1 MSIFNYGTKPNYKF
15 DSQFKK
21 QRVAS
26 QPSSNFVF
34 CVVDYLGPYSF
45 PIYAINKGF
54 EIKRIG
60 GFQSIDGLG
69 YSINKE
75 TFRSRSSRSS
85 VELPKDVAFDDI
97 TIKKGF
103 DNGNFIKKWANKAI
117 SGYAYMAD
125 IVILVLDGSTNNVF
139 RVIGLRNAWVNK
151 YSPGALNVD
160 SNESWI
166 EEVVLSHEEMAYL
179 NFEETLNV
187 VDLYDG
193 KEYNYGKSEYFYADE
208 PGVLDYG
215 SFVGN
220 FQVTTIREDGLL
232 ERGFSS
238 MSIQDFFIS
247 FNF

>member
-1 MSIFNYGTKPNYKF
+1 MFRFTKNNYPFPEFN
-15 DSQFKK
+15 DQFKK

-45 PIYAINKGF
+45 PFHANTTSF
-54 EIKRIG
+54 QLKRIG

-69 YSINKE
+69 YSLNKD
-75 TFRSRSSRSS
+75 TFKNRSSRSS
-85 VELPKDVAFDDI
+85 VELPKDVSYENI
-97 TIKKGF
+97 TAKKGF
-103 DNGNFIKKWANKAI
+103 DNGNFIKKWANTAI

-125 IVILVLDGSTNNVF
+125 IAILVLDGAANNIF
-139 RVIGLRNAWVNK
+139 RVVGLKNSWVNK
-151 YSPGALNVD
+151 YSPGSLNID
-160 SNESWI
+160 SSDTWI
-166 EEVVLSHEEMAYL
+166 EEIVISHDGMAYL
-179 NFEETLNV
+179 NFEKTLNV

-220 FQVTTIREDGLL
+220 SAKI
-232 ERGFSS
+232 
-238 MSIQDFFIS
+238 SIQDFFVS